1 MPAPLTEV
9 TVLRFL
15 ILVFLVRNHFL
26 YPLSPLPISAA
37 PVSIGGCGSEAISS
51 LLGPLGS
58 LQEPQ
63 EPIVGKS
70 LGMFAFE

>member
-1 MPAPLTEV
+1 MPASLAEV

-15 ILVFLVRNHFL
+15 ILVFLIRNHL
-26 YPLSPLPISAA
+26 PHLLSSLPISAA
-37 PVSIGGCGSEAISS
+37 PVRIGGCGSEAVGS

-58 LQEPQ
+58 VQELQ